1 MLEVSPRLF
10 VKIRKKRERHQ
21 RCEIDLHTLE
31 LPLSQK
37 LLNSMNMGLIE
48 NLLAGA
54 AGYAVGVNRNQLRD
68 AIDKRVTRFK
78 QKVTLEDLIDEYARQ
93 HGIYNQ
99 DNKLAKSLHQIAMR
113 YEEYNYEDL
122 YDKR

>member
-1 MLEVSPRLF
+1 MIVQGWET
-10 VKIRKKRERHQ
+10 
-21 RCEIDLHTLE
+21 DLHTLA
-31 LPLSQK
+31 LSLSQK
-37 LLNSMNMGLIE
+37 LLNSTSMELIE
-48 NLLAGA
+48 SILAGI